1 MTDPPCD
8 TAQHRRQREEHEKR
22 EDDERNDHPADQRS
36 DSVNVRGHP
45 DRRQPDDKPWHR
57 CGDEEDEDPGAR
69 PACDPRPNPR
79 AKYAVRRGA
88 AQTEEQKRCSDD
100 SDPDDG
106 RQRCH
111 ETGVSSNVVFRLAGS
126 SIPSANFREPGPVYL
141 SR

>member
-8 TAQHRRQREEHEKR
+8 TAQNRCQRQEHEER
-22 EDDERNDHPADQRS
+22 EDDERNEHPADQWS

-57 CGDEEDEDPGAR
+57 GGGKEDEYPGAR
-69 PACDPRPNPR
+69 PACDPRPG
-79 AKYAVRRGA
+79 AKTKYAVRRGA

-100 SDPDDG
+100 SDPDDWQ
-106 RQRCH
+106 QRCH
-111 ETGVSSNVVFRLAGS
+111 DTAVSSSVVFRLAGS
-126 SIPSANFREPGPVYL
+126 SIPSAYFREPDPVYF